1 MCETWRTIPGW
12 NDYEINR
19 DGTVRRKS
27 SGFILQPSAAGQ
39 VRLARSR
46 RQRSWRN
53 VKRLLYEVFPE
64 LRPTKAVRIP
74 VTERRPH
81 PWEDEV
87 FKPYNDDYLVSNAG
101 RVWSKR
107 VGRCVKSIR
116 LGTKEVSAQ
125 RAAEEMFGYNILTL
139 PGEEWQRSLLFPG
152 YAFSSEGRVWSDS
165 HRKIMHFPKTAS
177 KKYLRFKDRKG
188 NQVVLHRIIASLF
201 VPNPDNLPCV
211 DHINEDRYDN
221 RAANLR
227 WCTAEQNREYYANN
241 HYR

>member
-74 VTERRPH
+74 VTERRPQ

-101 RVWSKR
+101 RVWSKKI
-107 VGRCVKSIR
+107 GRCVKSITI
-116 LGTKEVSAQ
+116 GTRQVTAQ
-125 RAAEEMFGYNILTL
+125 RASEEVFGYNILTL
-139 PGEEWQRSLLFPG
+139 PGEEWQRSLMFPG
-152 YAFSSEGRVWSDS
+152 YAFSSEGRVWSDF
-165 HRKIMHFPKTAS
+165 HRKIMSIPKIAG
-177 KKYLRFKDRKG
+177 KKYLRFRDRKG
-188 NQVVLHRIIASLF
+188 NKMLLHRIIATLF
-201 VPNPDNLPCV
+201 VPNPDTLPCV